1 MNVFL
6 VLPALNEEENLALVL
21 EDCTRAMETAERSL
35 RVVLVDDGSTDGTR
49 SIAQA
54 WAGRLPVEVIVHEVN
69 RGLGCSIHDGLKRA
83 AELAKPEDV
92 IITMDADNTQPSSL
106 IPLMLQ
112 AMDSGKDLV
121 IASRFRPGAE
131 VVGLGT
137 FRRALTVGSSFLY
150 RSIFHIPGVR
160 DYTCGF
166 RAYRANLLQ
175 SAFAAYNGR
184 FVAESGFTCMAE
196 ILVKLRSLHPAI
208 QEVPMVLR
216 YDQKKG
222 ASKMPVAQTVK
233 RSLNL
238 LLRVGCMGWTSS
250 MSRTARNTA
259 LGLFCFLALTAC
271 GFFSNNL
278 STQAASK
285 SGSAQAQASAA
296 TPNYSTL
303 TATQWLNLSRAYYLD
318 GKYLEAIGAAQTAL
332 HLKPDFAEAYNNIGA
347 AYAAMRLWD
356 PAIQA
361 DQQAVQLQPTMQL
374 ARNNLAWAL
383 TQKTLEKR

>member
-21 EDCTRAMETAERSL
+21 EDCARAVETAGQSL

-54 WAGRLPVEVIVHEVN
+54 WADRVPMEVIVHEVN

-83 AELAKPEDV
+83 AELATPEDV
-92 IITMDADNTQPSSL
+92 IVTMDADNTQPASL

-131 VVGLGT
+131 VVGLGI
-137 FRRALTVGSSFLY
+137 FRRALTVGSSFMY

-166 RAYRANLLQ
+166 RAYRAKLLQ
-175 SAFAAYNGR
+175 SAFLSYNGR

-196 ILVKLRSLHPAI
+196 ILVKLRSLDPAI
-208 QEVPMVLR
+208 CELPMVLR

-238 LLRVGCMGWTSS
+238 LLRVGWIGWTSG

-259 LGLFCFLALTAC
+259 LGLFCFLALTSC
-271 GFFSNNL
+271 GFFNNNL
-278 STQAASK
+278 STEAASK
-285 SGSAQAQASAA
+285 SAPGQSQVSAA
-296 TPNYSTL
+296 TTNYSTL
-303 TATQWLNLSRAYYLD
+303 TATQWLNLSRAYYQD
-318 GKYLEAIGAAQTAL
+318 GKYLEAIGAAHTAID
-332 HLKPDFAEAYNNIGA
+332 LKPDFAEAYNNIGA
-347 AYAAMRLWD
+347 AYAAMRMWD

-383 TQKTLEKR
+383 NQKNLEKR